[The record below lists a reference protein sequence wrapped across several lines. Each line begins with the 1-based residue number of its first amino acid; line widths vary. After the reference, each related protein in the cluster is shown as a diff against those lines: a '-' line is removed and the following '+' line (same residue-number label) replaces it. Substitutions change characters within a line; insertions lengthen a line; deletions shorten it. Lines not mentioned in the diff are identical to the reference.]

1 MNSFLLIVIGVPIF
15 EIILMIKIGAKI
27 GLINTILLII
37 FTATVGVYYA
47 RIEGLST
54 IQSGLKNLY
63 QNKAPVYEMMSGASI
78 ALAAVLLILPG
89 FITDT
94 LGFILLFPFSRRFI
108 ITRFLKNKKMAKND
122 HNKDIIDGEIIENK
136 NKTKK
141 DDEL

>member
-1 MNSFLLIVIGVPIF
+1 MNSFLLIVVGVPIF
-15 EIILMIKIGAKI
+15 EVILMIKIGAKI

-63 QNKAPVYEMMSGASI
+63 QNKAPVYEMISGASI
-78 ALAAVLLILPG
+78 AVAAVLLILPG
-89 FITDT
+89 FITDA

-108 ITRFLKNKKMAKND
+108 ITRFLKNKKMTKND
-122 HNKDIIDGEIIENK
+122 HNKDIIDGEIIEDQNK
-136 NKTKK
+136 IKK

>member
-15 EIILMIKIGAKI
+15 EVILMIKIGAKI

-108 ITRFLKNKKMAKND
+108 ITRFLKNKKMTKND
-122 HNKDIIDGEIIENK
+122 HNKDVIDGEIIEDQNK
-136 NKTKK
+136 IKK
-141 DDEL
+141 NDDL

>member
-15 EIILMIKIGAKI
+15 EVILMIKIGAKI

-78 ALAAVLLILPG
+78 AVAAVLLILPG

>member
-15 EIILMIKIGAKI
+15 EVILMIKIGAKI

-108 ITRFLKNKKMAKND
+108 ITRFLKNKKMTKND
-122 HNKDIIDGEIIENK
+122 HNKDIIDGEIIEDQNK
-136 NKTKK
+136 IKK

>member
-15 EIILMIKIGAKI
+15 EVILMIKIGAKI

>member
-15 EIILMIKIGAKI
+15 EVILMIKIGAKI

-63 QNKAPVYEMMSGASI
+63 QNKAPVYEIISGASI
-78 ALAAVLLILPG
+78 AVAAVLLILPG
-89 FITDT
+89 FITDA

-108 ITRFLKNKKMAKND
+108 ITRFLKNKKMTKND
-122 HNKDIIDGEIIENK
+122 HNKDVIDGEIIEDQNK
-136 NKTKK
+136 IKK
-141 DDEL
+141 NDDL

>member
-1 MNSFLLIVIGVPIF
+1 MNSFLLIVVGVPIF
-15 EIILMIKIGAKI
+15 EVILMIKIGAKI

-47 RIEGLST
+47 RVEGLST

-63 QNKAPVYEMMSGASI
+63 QNKAPVYEMISGASI
-78 ALAAVLLILPG
+78 AVAAVLLILPG
-89 FITDT
+89 FISDA

-108 ITRFLKNKKMAKND
+108 ITRFLKNKKMTKND
-122 HNKDIIDGEIIENK
+122 HNKDIIDGEIIEDQNK
-136 NKTKK
+136 IKK

>member
-1 MNSFLLIVIGVPIF
+1 MNSFLLIVVGVPIF
-15 EIILMIKIGAKI
+15 EVILMIKIGAKI

-63 QNKAPVYEMMSGASI
+63 QNKAPVYEMISGASI
-78 ALAAVLLILPG
+78 AVAAVLLILPG
-89 FITDT
+89 FITDA

>member
-1 MNSFLLIVIGVPIF
+1 
-15 EIILMIKIGAKI
+15 MIKIGAKI

>member
-1 MNSFLLIVIGVPIF
+1 MNSFLLIVVGVPIF
-15 EIILMIKIGAKI
+15 EVILMIKIGAKI

-63 QNKAPVYEMMSGASI
+63 QNKAPVYEMISGASI
-78 ALAAVLLILPG
+78 AVAAVLLILPG
-89 FITDT
+89 FISDA

-108 ITRFLKNKKMAKND
+108 ITRFLKNKKMTKND
-122 HNKDIIDGEIIENK
+122 HNKDIIDGEIIEDQNK
-136 NKTKK
+136 IKK

>member
-1 MNSFLLIVIGVPIF
+1 MNSFLLIVVGVPIF
-15 EIILMIKIGAKI
+15 EVILMIKIGAKI

-78 ALAAVLLILPG
+78 AVAAVLLILPG
-89 FITDT
+89 FITDA

>member
-1 MNSFLLIVIGVPIF
+1 MNSFLLIVVGVPIF
-15 EIILMIKIGAKI
+15 EVILMIKIGAKI

-37 FTATVGVYYA
+37 FTATVGIYYA

-141 DDEL
+141 DDE

>member
-63 QNKAPVYEMMSGASI
+63 QNKAPVYEMISGASI
-78 ALAAVLLILPG
+78 AVAAVLLILPG
-89 FITDT
+89 FITDA

-108 ITRFLKNKKMAKND
+108 ITRFLKNKKMTKND
-122 HNKDIIDGEIIENK
+122 HNKDIIDGEIIEDQNK
-136 NKTKK
+136 IL
-141 DDEL
+141 D

>member
-1 MNSFLLIVIGVPIF
+1 
-15 EIILMIKIGAKI
+15 
-27 GLINTILLII
+27 
-37 FTATVGVYYA
+37 
-47 RIEGLST
+47 
-54 IQSGLKNLY
+54 
-63 QNKAPVYEMMSGASI
+63 MMSGASI

>member
-1 MNSFLLIVIGVPIF
+1 
-15 EIILMIKIGAKI
+15 MIKIGAKI

-63 QNKAPVYEMMSGASI
+63 QNKAPVYEIISGASI
-78 ALAAVLLILPG
+78 AVAAVLLILPG
-89 FITDT
+89 FITDA

-108 ITRFLKNKKMAKND
+108 ITRFLKNKKMTKND
-122 HNKDIIDGEIIENK
+122 HNKDVIDGEIIEDQNK
-136 NKTKK
+136 IKK
-141 DDEL
+141 NDDL